1 MPDRMQITHLQYR
14 KQRVAAFAVIFAVL
28 FQLYLAS
35 TAVLNPTQ
43 IHNSNWL
50 SEAQGERV
58 LLCTA
63 DGFKWVDINTLVAAN
78 KHTSSEFVKSL
89 HLHDD
94 FHFECPL
101 LQAVQFF
108 LLCSIGLLLATIHWL
123 RRVKHAKI
131 LYHFTQCRRL
141 VYKHLAP
148 KHSPPCIF
156 PA

>member
-1 MPDRMQITHLQYR
+1 MHINH
-14 KQRVAAFAVIFAVL
+14 KQSKKQCLAALAVIIAVL

-43 IHNSNWL
+43 VHNKNWL

-63 DGFKWVDINTLVAAN
+63 NGFKWVNINELITAN
-78 KHTSSEFVKSL
+78 RKASSEFIHSL
-89 HLHDD
+89 NLYDD

-108 LLCSIGLLLATIHWL
+108 LLCTLGLYLATVHWL
-123 RRVKHAKI
+123 RRVKHAQI
-131 LYHFTQCRRL
+131 LYHFALCRRL

-148 KHSPPCIF
+148 KHSPPCVF